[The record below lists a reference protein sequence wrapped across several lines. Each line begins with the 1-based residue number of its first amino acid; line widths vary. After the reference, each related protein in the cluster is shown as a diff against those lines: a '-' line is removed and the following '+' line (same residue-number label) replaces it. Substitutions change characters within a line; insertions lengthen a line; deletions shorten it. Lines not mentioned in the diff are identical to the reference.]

1 MKLLRKILVP
11 LNPVYF
17 LFVWLRN
24 KAYDWGLFESKS
36 YDLPTIC
43 VGNLSVGGTGKTP
56 MVEYLIRLLE
66 STKTVAVL
74 SRGYGRKSQ
83 GFVLADSKSNN
94 NTLGDE
100 PFQIKSKFPGVIVAV
115 DNDRQHGITCLQ
127 ALDHPPKIILLD
139 DAFQH
144 RRVQAGFSVLL
155 TSYDDL
161 YCDDIV
167 LPAGNLRE
175 PRSGAER
182 AQIVVVTKCPHNL
195 SNAEKKVIQTRL
207 KLNSNQ
213 QLFFSSIVYDDFIY
227 SDQEK
232 ESIQTAIDNDLIVN
246 ISSIDD
252 LDSIISFL
260 EKNGLSPRFHMK
272 IETGMN
278 RLGFDLSDIS
288 LAIGKLLNYKNLNC
302 EGIYTHYATSDE
314 GDLSY
319 AYLQQERFEKA
330 LKIANEMGYIFKYKH
345 I

>member
-36 YDLPTIC
+36 YDFPIIC

-56 MVEYLIRLLE
+56 MVEYLIRLLQ

-100 PFQIKSKFPGVIVAV
+100 PFQIKSKFPGVTVAV
-115 DNDRQHGITCLQ
+115 DNDRQHGIACLQ
-127 ALDHPPKIILLD
+127 ALYHSPKIILLD

-144 RRVQAGFSVLL
+144 RGVQASFSVLL
-155 TSYDDL
+155 TSYNDL

-195 SNAEKKVIQTRL
+195 SNAQKKVIQTRL

-213 QLFFSSIVYDDFIY
+213 QLFFSSIVYDSFIY
-227 SDQEK
+227 SVKDR
-232 ESIQTAIDNDLIVN
+232 ESIQTLKNKNFTLVTGIANATPMVDYLKHSGFKFKHLSFPDHHIFSKKELELIA
-246 ISSIDD
+246 SK
-252 LDSIISFL
+252 SFVL
-260 EKNGLSPRFHMK
+260 TTEKDTS
-272 IETGMN
+272 
-278 RLGFDLSDIS
+278 RLQS
-288 LAIGKLLNYKNLNC
+288 LK
-302 EGIYTHYATSDE
+302 H
-314 GDLSY
+314 
-319 AYLQQERFEKA
+319 KA
-330 LKIANEMGYIFKYKH
+330 LYYLPITLELDASEKFENELQNFIKEFD
-345 I
+345 

>member
-1 MKLLRKILVP
+1 
-11 LNPVYF
+11 
-17 LFVWLRN
+17 
-24 KAYDWGLFESKS
+24 
-36 YDLPTIC
+36 
-43 VGNLSVGGTGKTP
+43 
-56 MVEYLIRLLE
+56 
-66 STKTVAVL
+66 VAVL

-167 LPAGNLRE
+167 LPAGDLRE

-195 SNAEKKVIQTRL
+195 SNAQKKVIQTRL

-232 ESIQTAIDNDLIVN
+232 ESIQTLKNKNFTLVTGIANATPMVDYLKHSGLKFEHLSFPDHHIFSKKELELIA
-246 ISSIDD
+246 SK
-252 LDSIISFL
+252 SFVL
-260 EKNGLSPRFHMK
+260 TTEKDAS
-272 IETGMN
+272 
-278 RLGFDLSDIS
+278 RLQS
-288 LAIGKLLNYKNLNC
+288 LK
-302 EGIYTHYATSDE
+302 H
-314 GDLSY
+314 
-319 AYLQQERFEKA
+319 KA
-330 LKIANEMGYIFKYKH
+330 LYYLPITLELDAPEKFENELQNFIKEFD
-345 I
+345 

>member
-1 MKLLRKILVP
+1 MKLLRKILVL

-24 KAYDWGLFESKS
+24 KAYDCALFESKS
-36 YDLPTIC
+36 YDFPIIC

-83 GFVLADSKSNN
+83 GFVLADSNSNN

-100 PFQIKSKFPGVIVAV
+100 SFQITSKFPSVTVAV

-232 ESIQTAIDNDLIVN
+232 ESIQTLKNKNFTLVTGIANATPMVDYLKHSGFKFKHLSFPDHHIFSKKELELIA
-246 ISSIDD
+246 SK
-252 LDSIISFL
+252 SFVL
-260 EKNGLSPRFHMK
+260 TTEKDAS
-272 IETGMN
+272 
-278 RLGFDLSDIS
+278 RLQS
-288 LAIGKLLNYKNLNC
+288 LK
-302 EGIYTHYATSDE
+302 H
-314 GDLSY
+314 
-319 AYLQQERFEKA
+319 KA
-330 LKIANEMGYIFKYKH
+330 LYYLPITLELDAPEKFENELQNFIKEFD
-345 I
+345 

>member
-1 MKLLRKILVP
+1 MKLLRKILFP

-24 KAYDWGLFESKS
+24 KAYDWGLFRSKS
-36 YDLPTIC
+36 YDFPVIC
-43 VGNLSVGGTGKTP
+43 VGNLSMGGTGKTP

-83 GFVLADSKSNN
+83 GFVLADSNSNN

-115 DNDRQHGITCLQ
+115 DNNRQHGIACLQ
-127 ALDHPPKIILLD
+127 ALDYPPKIILLD

-144 RRVQAGFSVLL
+144 RSVQAGFSVLL
-155 TSYDDL
+155 TTYNDL
-161 YCDDIV
+161 YCDDMV

-175 PRSGAER
+175 PRSGAQR
-182 AQIVVVTKCPHNL
+182 AQIVVVTKCPNNL
-195 SNAEKKVIQTRL
+195 TNAEKKVIQRRI

-232 ESIQTAIDNDLIVN
+232 ESIQMLKNKNFTLVTGIANATPMVDYLKHLGLKFEHLSFPDHHTFSKKELELIALKPLV
-246 ISSIDD
+246 
-252 LDSIISFL
+252 LTT
-260 EKNGLSPRFHMK
+260 EKDAS
-272 IETGMN
+272 
-278 RLGFDLSDIS
+278 RLQS
-288 LAIGKLLNYKNLNC
+288 LAHKDLYFLPITLELDASEKFETALQNFIKKLN
-302 EGIYTHYATSDE
+302 
-314 GDLSY
+314 
-319 AYLQQERFEKA
+319 
-330 LKIANEMGYIFKYKH
+330 
-345 I
+345 

>member
-17 LFVWLRN
+17 LFVRLRN
-24 KAYDWGLFESKS
+24 KAYDWGLFKSKS
-36 YDLPTIC
+36 YDFPIIC
-43 VGNLSVGGTGKTP
+43 VGNLSMGGTGKTP

-83 GFVLADSKSNN
+83 GFVLADSNSNS

-115 DNDRQHGITCLQ
+115 DNDRQHGIACLQ

-195 SNAEKKVIQTRL
+195 SNAQKKVIQTRL

-232 ESIQTAIDNDLIVN
+232 ESIQTLKNKNFTLVTGIANATPMVDYLKHSGFKFKHLSFPDHHIFSKKELELIA
-246 ISSIDD
+246 SK
-252 LDSIISFL
+252 SFVL
-260 EKNGLSPRFHMK
+260 TTEKDAS
-272 IETGMN
+272 
-278 RLGFDLSDIS
+278 RLQS
-288 LAIGKLLNYKNLNC
+288 LK
-302 EGIYTHYATSDE
+302 H
-314 GDLSY
+314 
-319 AYLQQERFEKA
+319 KA
-330 LKIANEMGYIFKYKH
+330 LYYLPITLELDAPEKFENELQNFIKEFD
-345 I
+345 

>member
-1 MKLLRKILVP
+1 MKLLRKILVL

-24 KAYDWGLFESKS
+24 KAYDCALFESKS
-36 YDLPTIC
+36 YDFPIIC

-56 MVEYLIRLLE
+56 MVEYLIRLLQ

-83 GFVLADSKSNN
+83 GFVLADSNSNN

-100 PFQIKSKFPGVIVAV
+100 SFQITSKFPSVTVAV

-232 ESIQTAIDNDLIVN
+232 ESIQTLKNKNFTLVTGIANATPMVDYLKHSGFKFKHLSFPDHHIFSKKELELIA
-246 ISSIDD
+246 SK
-252 LDSIISFL
+252 SFVL
-260 EKNGLSPRFHMK
+260 TTEKDAS
-272 IETGMN
+272 
-278 RLGFDLSDIS
+278 RLQS
-288 LAIGKLLNYKNLNC
+288 LK
-302 EGIYTHYATSDE
+302 H
-314 GDLSY
+314 
-319 AYLQQERFEKA
+319 KA
-330 LKIANEMGYIFKYKH
+330 LYYLPITLELDAPEKFENELQNFIKEFD
-345 I
+345 

>member
-1 MKLLRKILVP
+1 MKLLRKILVL

-24 KAYDWGLFESKS
+24 KAYDCALFESKS
-36 YDLPTIC
+36 YDFPIIC

-56 MVEYLIRLLE
+56 MVEYLIRLLQ

-83 GFVLADSKSNN
+83 GFVLADSNSNN

-100 PFQIKSKFPGVIVAV
+100 SFQITSKFPSVTVAV

-232 ESIQTAIDNDLIVN
+232 ESIQTLKNKNFTLVTGIANATPMVDYLKHSGFKFKHLSFPDHHIFSKKELELIA
-246 ISSIDD
+246 SK
-252 LDSIISFL
+252 SFVL
-260 EKNGLSPRFHMK
+260 TTEKDAS
-272 IETGMN
+272 
-278 RLGFDLSDIS
+278 RLQS
-288 LAIGKLLNYKNLNC
+288 LK
-302 EGIYTHYATSDE
+302 H
-314 GDLSY
+314 
-319 AYLQQERFEKA
+319 KA
-330 LKIANEMGYIFKYKH
+330 LYYLPITVELDAPEKFENELQNFIKEFD
-345 I
+345 

>member
-17 LFVWLRN
+17 LFVRLRN
-24 KAYDWGLFESKS
+24 KAYDWGLFKSKS
-36 YDLPTIC
+36 YDFPIIC
-43 VGNLSVGGTGKTP
+43 VGNLSMGGTGKTP

-83 GFVLADSKSNN
+83 GFVLADSNSNS

-115 DNDRQHGITCLQ
+115 DNDRQHGIACLQ

-155 TSYDDL
+155 TPYNDL

-175 PRSGAER
+175 PLSGSQR
-182 AQIVVVTKCPHNL
+182 AQIVVVTKCPNNL
-195 SNAEKKVIQTRL
+195 SNAEKNVIQRRL

-213 QLFFSSIVYDDFIY
+213 QLFFSSIVYDNFIC

-232 ESIQTAIDNDLIVN
+232 ESIQTL
-246 ISSIDD
+246 
-252 LDSIISFL
+252 
-260 EKNGLSPRFHMK
+260 KNKNFTLV
-272 IETGMN
+272 TG
-278 RLGFDLSDIS
+278 
-288 LAIGKLLNYKNLNC
+288 
-302 EGIYTHYATSDE
+302 
-314 GDLSY
+314 
-319 AYLQQERFEKA
+319 
-330 LKIANEMGYIFKYKH
+330 IANATPMVDYLKH
-345 I
+345 LGLKFEHLSFPDHHTFSKKELELIASKPLVLTTEKDASRLQSLVHKDLYFLPITLELDASEKFETALQNFIKKLD

>member
-1 MKLLRKILVP
+1 MKLLRKILFP

-24 KAYDWGLFESKS
+24 KAYDWALFESKS
-36 YDLPTIC
+36 YDFPIIC

-56 MVEYLIRLLE
+56 MVEYLIRLLQ

-167 LPAGNLRE
+167 LPVGNLRE
-175 PRSGAER
+175 PRIGAER

-195 SNAEKKVIQTRL
+195 SNAEKKVIQSRL

-232 ESIQTAIDNDLIVN
+232 ESIQTLKNKNFTLVTGIANATPMVDYLKHSGFKFKHLSFPDHHIFSKKELELIA
-246 ISSIDD
+246 SK
-252 LDSIISFL
+252 SFVL
-260 EKNGLSPRFHMK
+260 TTEKDAS
-272 IETGMN
+272 
-278 RLGFDLSDIS
+278 RLQS
-288 LAIGKLLNYKNLNC
+288 LK
-302 EGIYTHYATSDE
+302 H
-314 GDLSY
+314 
-319 AYLQQERFEKA
+319 KA
-330 LKIANEMGYIFKYKH
+330 LYYLPITLELDAPEKFENELQNFIKEFD
-345 I
+345 

>member
-17 LFVWLRN
+17 LFVRLRN
-24 KAYDWGLFESKS
+24 KAYDWGLFKSKS
-36 YDLPTIC
+36 YDFPIIC
-43 VGNLSVGGTGKTP
+43 VGNLSMGGTGKTP

-83 GFVLADSKSNN
+83 GFVLADSNSNS

-115 DNDRQHGITCLQ
+115 DNDRQHGIACLQ

-155 TSYDDL
+155 TSYNDL

-195 SNAEKKVIQTRL
+195 SNAEKKVIQSRL

-232 ESIQTAIDNDLIVN
+232 ESIQTLKNKNFTLVTGIANATPMVDYLKHSGFKFKHLSFPDHHIFSKKELELIA
-246 ISSIDD
+246 SK
-252 LDSIISFL
+252 SFVL
-260 EKNGLSPRFHMK
+260 TTEKDAS
-272 IETGMN
+272 
-278 RLGFDLSDIS
+278 RLQS
-288 LAIGKLLNYKNLNC
+288 LK
-302 EGIYTHYATSDE
+302 H
-314 GDLSY
+314 
-319 AYLQQERFEKA
+319 KA
-330 LKIANEMGYIFKYKH
+330 LYYLPITLELDAPEKFENELQNFIKEFD
-345 I
+345 

>member
-36 YDLPTIC
+36 YDFPIIC

-56 MVEYLIRLLE
+56 MVEYFIRLLE

-83 GFVLADSKSNN
+83 GFVLADSNSNN

-115 DNDRQHGITCLQ
+115 DNDRQHGIACLQ

-144 RRVQAGFSVLL
+144 RRLQAGFSVLL
-155 TSYDDL
+155 TPYNDL

-175 PRSGAER
+175 PRSGAQR
-182 AQIVVVTKCPHNL
+182 AQIVVVTKCPNNL
-195 SNAEKKVIQTRL
+195 SNAEKKVIQRRL

-232 ESIQTAIDNDLIVN
+232 ESIQTL
-246 ISSIDD
+246 
-252 LDSIISFL
+252 
-260 EKNGLSPRFHMK
+260 KNKNFTLV
-272 IETGMN
+272 TG
-278 RLGFDLSDIS
+278 
-288 LAIGKLLNYKNLNC
+288 
-302 EGIYTHYATSDE
+302 
-314 GDLSY
+314 
-319 AYLQQERFEKA
+319 
-330 LKIANEMGYIFKYKH
+330 IANATPMVDYLKH
-345 I
+345 LGLKFEHLSFPDHHTFSKKELELIASKPLVLTTEKDASRLQSLVHKDLYFLPITLELDASEKFETALQNFIKKLD